1 MKKIWVWLLFGNGE
15 TPEKSGDFERSGSD
29 NGRKMGGYREER
41 GISPGLGAAL
51 EGFSADKR
59 WRRAF

>member
-1 MKKIWVWLLFGNGE
+1 MQIIWVWLLFGGE
-15 TPEKSGDFERSGSD
+15 IPEKSGDFKRWGSD
-29 NGRKMGGYREER
+29 NGRKMAGYREER